1 MVGDSLVAFPD
12 VGVLSPH
19 FDLPFR
25 FENGIISVVE
35 QDSYDDVTNCVETI
49 LRYRKGF
56 RLLDNKANF
65 GIDAPEF
72 EMAPIDINLI
82 FDNIL
87 DQEPRARV
95 TVTEEIDRLDTL
107 ITKIRVETWDTLDSQ

>member
-12 VGVLSPH
+12 IGILNPH

-25 FENGIISVVE
+25 WENGCIATVE
-35 QDSYDDVTNCVETI
+35 QDSYNDVSNCVEVI

-56 RLLDNKANF
+56 RLIDNKSNF

-72 EMAPIDINLI
+72 EMAPIDINTI
-82 FDNIL
+82 FDNIQ

-95 TVTEEIDRLDTL
+95 TVTEEVDSVDSL
-107 ITKIRVETWDTLDSQ
+107 ITKVRVETWDTLDSQ